1 MQSVKQILPRLLFAG
16 MLFSSACGAAKAEAP
31 SANESVQRL
40 VSLAPSITE
49 VVYALD
55 AEDRLVGRSKNC
67 DFPAA
72 ALAVESVGRIDMPN
86 LEKIVSLNPDLVV
99 MTSLTPVDVMRR
111 LEDLGMRVVR
121 LRADRLQDITEAL
134 QRVGAL
140 LDQNAE
146 AEWMVGLF
154 AGALADL
161 TAKGG
166 AHAGAAPR
174 ACILYGCDVPYFSAG
189 KGTFPSALVERAGFS
204 NIANT
209 APVAWPQLDLEWLI
223 RQDPEVIFIAGD
235 GEAESGELELQRLQ
249 SSALW
254 SQVSAIRNGRVYF
267 IGGNALSVPGFRAL
281 EALHR
286 FSEVRAEFP

>member
-1 MQSVKQILPRLLFAG
+1 MKRILPRLLLVG
-16 MLFSSACGAAKAEAP
+16 MLLSSACGAAEAEAP
-31 SANESVQRL
+31 SANEPVQRL

-86 LEKIVSLNPDLVV
+86 LERIVSLNPDLIV
-99 MTSLTPVDVMRR
+99 MTYLTPVDVMRR

-121 LRADRLQDITEAL
+121 LRADRLEDITEAL
-134 QRVGAL
+134 RRLGVL

-146 AEWMVGLF
+146 ADWMVGLF

-161 TAKGG
+161 TAKGA
-166 AHAGAAPR
+166 AHDGAAPR
-174 ACILYGCDVPYFSAG
+174 ACILYGCEAPYFSAG

-204 NIANT
+204 NIANA
-209 APVAWPQLDLEWLI
+209 APVAWPQLNLEWLI
-223 RQDPEVIFIAGD
+223 RQDPEVIFIAGY
-235 GEAESGELELQRLQ
+235 GEAESGELELERLR

-254 SQVSAIRNGRVYF
+254 NQVSAIRNGRVYF
-267 IGGNALSVPGFRAL
+267 IGDNALSVPGFRAI

>member
-1 MQSVKQILPRLLFAG
+1 MKRILLRLLF
-16 MLFSSACGAAKAEAP
+16 LSLTPSIACALAKAEAP
-31 SANESVQRL
+31 SANEPVQRL

-67 DFPAA
+67 DFPAV

-86 LEKIVSLNPDLVV
+86 LEKIVLLDPDLVV
-99 MTSLTPVDVMRR
+99 MTNLTPVDVMRR

-121 LRADRLQDITEAL
+121 LRADRLEDITEAL
-134 QRVGAL
+134 RRLGAL
-140 LDQNAE
+140 LGQNAE

-161 TAKGG
+161 TAKGE
-166 AHAGAAPR
+166 AYDGAAPR
-174 ACILYGCDVPYFSAG
+174 ACVLYGCDAPYFSAG
-189 KGTFPSALVERAGFS
+189 KGTFPSALLERAGFS
-204 NIANT
+204 NIAKA
-209 APVAWPQLDLEWLI
+209 APVAWPQLNLEWLI
-223 RQDPEVIFIAGD
+223 RQDPEAIFIAGY
-235 GEAESGELELQRLQ
+235 GEAESGELELERLR

-254 SQVSAIRNGRVYF
+254 NQVSAIRNGRVYF
-267 IGGNALSVPGFRAL
+267 IGNNALSVPGFRAID
-281 EALHR
+281 ALHR